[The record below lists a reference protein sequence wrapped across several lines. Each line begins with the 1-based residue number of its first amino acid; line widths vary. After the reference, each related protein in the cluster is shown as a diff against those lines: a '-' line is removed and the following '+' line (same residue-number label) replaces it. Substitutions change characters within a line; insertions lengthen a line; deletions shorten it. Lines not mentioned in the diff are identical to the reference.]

1 MLFENP
7 VAAAKMFPYSVPP
20 PIQGAAAVPVQN
32 LRFVEIFHSYF
43 FFTHS
48 AHFLSFC
55 ITSKTSSFLHIVSRF
70 PLISA
75 MVSGKLFLAGPGV
88 CVSA

>member
-32 LRFVEIFHSYF
+32 LRFVENFHSYF
-43 FFTHS
+43 FLLLILLIFS
-48 AHFLSFC
+48 LSVLHQRQPL
-55 ITSKTSSFLHIVSRF
+55 FLHIVSRF

-88 CVSA
+88 CV

>member
-32 LRFVEIFHSYF
+32 LRFVDFSEKKCFVFVYF
-43 FFTHS
+43 PFFMSNTH
-48 AHFLSFC
+48 
-55 ITSKTSSFLHIVSRF
+55 T
-70 PLISA
+70 LILILPNTNQFIE
-75 MVSGKLFLAGPGV
+75 G
-88 CVSA
+88 